1 MTTDTTPRFIRL
13 RQWMDDNSVTY
24 RFVATILGVSESAV
38 PKILKRDTMPT
49 KHHKACVEI
58 GFPVEMLPQGK
69 DLKRGRRTIIPS
81 IPAMR
86 RLIQTS
92 ARM

>member
-69 DLKRGRRTIIPS
+69 DLKRGRRAIIPS

>member
-1 MTTDTTPRFIRL
+1 MTTNAEIRFLKL
-13 RQWMDDNSVTY
+13 RQWMEDHSITY
-24 RFVATILGVSESAV
+24 RFIASILGVSESAV

-49 KHHKACVEI
+49 KHHKACVGI

-69 DLKRGRRTIIPS
+69 DLKRGRPAIIPN

-86 RLIQTS
+86 RLCQHS
-92 ARM
+92 ARV